1 MVQNLKGPHPLKSDY
16 SGEIVGFHNDH
27 SYAVKIQPVGR
38 VSVRNRATLHKIP
51 KPAPVHLPVLEPVG
65 AGSRN
70 VDSAVTRV
78 TRSMAQGDRLSG
90 NGHVGSVLTPA
101 DGRVNRSRGS
111 DDMESRQETLVT
123 GFQGPK
129 SAMPAGIPGQSD
141 GSGQALMK
149 QAPGQSDQAYGE
161 AIFEN
166 LFNQVRPGVL
176 RGSHV
181 SGQRSLLNDD
191 SGPSKE
197 QSRGVQPVQ
206 AASQGGQPARVGP
219 AQDKSVRSASRE
231 STGVDNLAVQV
242 LGRDQLVGT
251 SQDLAGAGP
260 GGSEEVSSTV
270 IRRSGRHRTKLIPY
284 QAGSLGME

>member
-27 SYAVKIQPVGR
+27 SYAVKIQPGGR
-38 VSVRNRATLHKIP
+38 VSVRNRATLRKIP
-51 KPAPVHLPVLEPVG
+51 RPAPVHLPVLEPVG

-90 NGHVGSVLTPA
+90 NGQVGSVLTPA

-111 DDMESRQETLVT
+111 EDLESRQETLVT
-123 GFQGPK
+123 GSQGPK
-129 SAMPAGIPGQSD
+129 NARSAGIPGQND
-141 GSGQALMK
+141 ESGQALMK
-149 QAPGQSDQAYGE
+149 QAPGQSVHAYGE

-206 AASQGGQPARVGP
+206 AASQG
-219 AQDKSVRSASRE
+219 DS
-231 STGVDNLAVQV
+231 
-242 LGRDQLVGT
+242 QL
-251 SQDLAGAGP
+251 
-260 GGSEEVSSTV
+260 E
-270 IRRSGRHRTKLIPY
+270 
-284 QAGSLGME
+284 